1 MARDK
6 TLWEL
11 YTDEQLQEMEQ
22 VGARY
27 RQCLDQ
33 GKTERECVRLSVE
46 MARAAGYRSLK
57 ECVKEGVSLKT
68 GDKVYA
74 DYNGKC
80 LVLYHIGQEPIENG
94 MNILGAHIDSPRID
108 VKQNPLYENTGYAYL
123 DTHYYGGIK
132 KYQWV
137 TIPLAI
143 HGVVIKKDGTKVD
156 IVIGENEDE
165 PVFAITDL
173 LIHLAGK
180 QMTKTGSTVIEGE
193 GLDLLVG
200 SIPQKKDDDEKSDA
214 DGNADA
220 EDKKLTDEEKKLART
235 PVKANILRLLK
246 ETYDIEEEDFLSAEL
261 EIVPAGKAR
270 ELGFDRSMILS
281 YGQDDRICAFTSLMA
296 MLDINTPKRTA
307 CCLLVDKEE
316 VGSQGASGM
325 QSRFFENMT
334 AELLALMGYPSAL
347 SLRRTL
353 QNSSML
359 SSDVSA
365 GLDPMYADV
374 FEPKNAAYLN
384 KGVVFNKFTGARGKS
399 GSNDANPEFM
409 AAIRRILDENQV
421 QFQTAELGKVDVGGG
436 GTIAYIMANY
446 GMEVI
451 DCGLAVLCMHAPM
464 EVSSKADV
472 YEGVRAYK
480 VFLENMTNI
489 YGL

>member
-1 MARDK
+1 MAREK
-6 TLWEL
+6 SLWEI
-11 YTDEQLQEMEQ
+11 YSEKQLQEMEE
-22 VGARY
+22 VSARY
-27 RQCLDQ
+27 RRLLDQ
-33 GKTERECVRLSVE
+33 GKTERECARISIE
-46 MARAAGYRSLK
+46 MAEAAGYRPLSDL
-57 ECVKEGVSLKT
+57 VKAGTKLSA
-68 GDKVYA
+68 GDKVYSH
-74 DYNGKC
+74 YNGKT
-80 LVLYHIGQEPIENG
+80 LVLYHIGTEPIENG

-108 VKQNPLYENTGYAYL
+108 VKQNPLYESGGFAYL

-143 HGVVIKKDGTKVD
+143 HGVVIRKDGSRAEIT
-156 IVIGENEDE
+156 IGENEDE

-173 LIHLAGK
+173 LIHLAQK
-180 QMTKTGSTVIEGE
+180 QMTKDAAKVIEGE
-193 GLDLLVG
+193 GLDVLTG
-200 SIPQKKDDDEKSDA
+200 SIPMIFSDEETDA
-214 DGNADA
+214 ADNDAADNAAGDA
-220 EDKKLTDEEKKLART
+220 ADKKKQRKD
-235 PVKANILRLLK
+235 PIKANILQLLK
-246 ETYDIEEEDFLSAEL
+246 ERYDIEEEDFLSAEL
-261 EIVPAGKAR
+261 EVVPAGKAR
-270 ELGFDRSMILS
+270 ELGFDRSMSMS

-296 MLDINTPKRTA
+296 MLETDTPKRTA

-334 AELLALMGYPSAL
+334 AEVLALMGYPSAI

-365 GLDPMYADV
+365 GFDPLYADV
-374 FEPKNAAYLN
+374 FETKNAAYLG

-399 GSNDANPEFM
+399 GSSDANPEFM
-409 AAIRRILDENQV
+409 AAIRRILDENEV

-436 GTIAYIMANY
+436 GTIAWIMANY

-464 EVSSKADV
+464 EISSKADV

-480 VFLENMTNI
+480 VFLEHMTNI